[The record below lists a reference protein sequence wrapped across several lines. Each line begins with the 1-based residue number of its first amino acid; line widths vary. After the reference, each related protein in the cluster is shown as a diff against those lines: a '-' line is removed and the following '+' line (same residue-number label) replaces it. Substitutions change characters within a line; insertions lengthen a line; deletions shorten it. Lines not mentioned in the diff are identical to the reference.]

1 PSRRSSALLEALHY
15 LAAACPQTINVP
27 LPNKKHHLSE
37 NSSRQ
42 CHLSH
47 QRNDCSCEREVRL
60 MAVAEKISSQLRLTF
75 YDGEDT
81 STGDAIYKSK
91 NFNNV
96 KTEATADKLYAIA
109 QAMSGLQER
118 PLYTIERKDTS
129 DVQEG

>member
-1 PSRRSSALLEALHY
+1 
-15 LAAACPQTINVP
+15 
-27 LPNKKHHLSE
+27 
-37 NSSRQ
+37 
-42 CHLSH
+42 
-47 QRNDCSCEREVRL
+47 

-91 NFNNV
+91 SFNNV
-96 KTEATADKLYAIA
+96 KTEATADELYAIA